1 MKFQKKGERVILF
14 WMKENMGME
23 IVISV
28 TLLLVGIAV
37 LVIIHVCIVNRV
49 LRRNITTNGGGGAVV
64 QRNTRRSPSMSE
76 DEIKKLPSFD
86 YSISI
91 EEEKEES
98 GSGSSRSTLECAV
111 CLENFKEGEKCR
123 LLPNCNHCF
132 HADCIDSWLAKT
144 AACPVCRTGAAISPK
159 IGSQHRNIDDQMV
172 LGVELT

>member
-1 MKFQKKGERVILF
+1 
-14 WMKENMGME
+14 MKENTGME

-37 LVIIHVCIVNRV
+37 LVIIHVCIVSRAF
-49 LRRNITTNGGGGAVV
+49 RRNTTTNGVGGAVV
-64 QRNTRRSPSMSE
+64 HRNARRSPSMSE

-86 YSISI
+86 YNISI
-91 EEEKEES
+91 EEEREDS
-98 GSGSSRSTLECAV
+98 NSSSRSRSTLECAV

-123 LLPNCNHCF
+123 LLPKCNHCF

-144 AACPVCRTGAAISPK
+144 AACPVCRTDAAISPK
-159 IGSQHRNIDDQMV
+159 IESQHRNIDDQMV